1 MPLMYR
7 PTRAADL
14 NACLALIPEGPLF
27 DDAIRPGLLRLW
39 REVLARRCAES
50 AVIYDGKRLPGSQ
63 IVGFGLSVFVTEE
76 FAHEAKTQLPPYID
90 KHVLDRWA
98 RGCSPLLDL
107 DAIREANS
115 GAGLH
120 LLIMH
125 HGVMEDSLTPDEVS
139 QARILLFDA
148 FRAYHRGY
156 RLKDFIDEVYGEAQ
170 LERYTA
176 RGPRLYTDYEAF
188 FRSGAV
194 PPPPLGRHPYLIG
207 TTRAEALA
215 REGTY
220 AFEVFSY
227 VPPRFHFAPEE
238 QELLHHALL
247 GLTDAELGRTLHAAL
262 ATVKKRWAS
271 IYDRVASVDPDLLL
285 GGAEAVPPEGRRG
298 PEKRRRLLGYL
309 RQHLEE
315 LRPVKPLRS

>member
-1 MPLMYR
+1 MQHR
-7 PTRAADL
+7 PTRAEDL
-14 NACLALIPEGPLF
+14 SACLALIPEAPLF
-27 DDAIRPGLLRLW
+27 DAAARPSLLRLW
-39 REVLARRCAES
+39 REVLTRRCAES
-50 AVIYDGKRLPGSQ
+50 AVICDEKRPPGSQ

-76 FAHEAKTQLPPYID
+76 FAHEAKTRLPPYID

-98 RGCSPLLDL
+98 WGCSPLLDL

-125 HGVMEDSLTPDEVS
+125 HGVMEDSLTPEEVS
-139 QARILLFDA
+139 HARILLFDA

-156 RLKDFIDEVYGEAQ
+156 RLKDFIDEVYGENQ

-176 RGPRLYTDYEAF
+176 RGPRLLTDYETF

-194 PPPPLGRHPYLIG
+194 PPVPPGRHPYLIG
-207 TTRAEALA
+207 TTREEALA

-220 AFEVFSY
+220 TFEVFSY
-227 VPPRFHFAPEE
+227 VPPRFRFTPEE

-247 GLTDAELGRTLHAAL
+247 GRTDAELGHPLHAAL

-271 IYDRVASVDPDLLL
+271 IYDRVASIDPELLL
-285 GGAEAVPPEGRRG
+285 GTADAVPSEGRRG

-309 RQHLEE
+309 RQHPEE
-315 LRPVKPLRS
+315 LRPVKPLRP